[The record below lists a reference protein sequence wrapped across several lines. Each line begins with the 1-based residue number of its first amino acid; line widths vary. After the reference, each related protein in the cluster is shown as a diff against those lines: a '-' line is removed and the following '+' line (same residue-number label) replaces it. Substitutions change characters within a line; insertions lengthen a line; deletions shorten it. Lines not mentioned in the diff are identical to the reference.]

1 MNRMQQ
7 GFTLIELMIATAIA
21 GILAAA
27 AYPSFQA
34 PLFKARRSD
43 GITALLQLQLSQE
56 QWRSSH
62 PQYASLDDLRTPTT
76 SGLRYYQLDVSDV
89 TANGYTAV
97 ATGAGAQAGDS
108 ACRVLRLTVTG
119 GHANFE
125 SGADATH
132 HNASADNRRCWNL

>member
-34 PLFKARRSD
+34 PLFKARRTD
-43 GITALLQLQLSQE
+43 GITALLQMQLSQE
-56 QWRSSH
+56 QWRASH
-62 PQYASLDDLRTPTT
+62 PQYASLDELRTPAT
-76 SGLRYYQLDVSDV
+76 SGLRFYQLGVSDA
-89 TANGYTAV
+89 TANGYTAI
-97 ATGAGAQAGDS
+97 ATGTGAQAADS
-108 ACRVLRLTVTG
+108 ACRVLRLTVTNG
-119 GHANFE
+119 QATFE

-132 HNASADNRRCWNL
+132 HNTSADNRRCWNL